1 MTDPRSVSDAAHLT
15 LETDA
20 SLRAMVEAPVG
31 EVSETTRVL
40 AGLELEA
47 RGAEDEDPSYDRTAG
62 DPVPDEETTRR
73 GRAVD
78 SFEGHGDFNSSDP
91 FERYAAHQAA
101 KGH

>member
-1 MTDPRSVSDAAHLT
+1 MTAADPRSVSDAAHLT

-47 RGAEDEDPSYDRTAG
+47 RGMREPSD
-62 DPVPDEETTRR
+62 
-73 GRAVD
+73 D
-78 SFEGHGDFNSSDP
+78 SPEFFEGTLADGL
-91 FERYAAHQAA
+91 EELA
-101 KGH
+101 